1 MSVKSPGK
9 ENAEV
14 PERILVQG
22 NEAIGWGAIGAGCR
36 HFFGYPITPQNEI
49 TEFFA
54 RELPEIGGEFVQSE
68 SEAASAAMLYGA
80 AAAGVRAITSTSG
93 AGWGLMQEGMS
104 QLANAELPCVV
115 VNMQRGGPGQGTTRH
130 AQMDYL
136 SATRGGGQG
145 GYKILVLAPASVQE
159 CHDLVQMAFHLADR
173 YRNPVVV
180 LGDGIL
186 GQMAEPLEVKTIE
199 FGPLP
204 EKDWT
209 IRGVGERGAS
219 TRNFISCGQGGVIP
233 LPPYPSYAA
242 FLLRLEEKYNAMTAT
257 EVRYE
262 EYRADDASLLLVAYG
277 STARVCQEAVDA
289 ARTEGLRV
297 GLLRLVTLW
306 PFPIQIIRERASAGS
321 RFLVV
326 EDSLGQM
333 VDDVR
338 FAVEGRSQVH
348 FLGVLAR
355 HLPTDGGMI
364 LPDRVLE
371 EIKKVS

>member
-1 MSVKSPGK
+1 VSL
-9 ENAEV
+9 
-14 PERILVQG
+14 PERVLVQG
-22 NEAIGWGAIGAGCR
+22 NEAIGRGAINAGCR

-54 RELPEIGGEFVQSE
+54 RELPAAGGVFVQSE

-80 AAAGVRAITSTSG
+80 GAAGVRAITSTSG
-93 AGWGLMQEGMS
+93 AGWGLMQEGIS
-104 QLANAELPCVV
+104 QLANAELPCVI

-145 GYKILVLAPASVQE
+145 GYKTIVLAPASVQE
-159 CHDLVQMAFHLADR
+159 CHDLVQLAFHLADR

-186 GQMAEPLEVKTIE
+186 GQMAEPLEIRTIQ
-199 FGPLP
+199 FDTLP

-209 IRGVGERGAS
+209 IRGFSEREAS
-219 TRNFISCGQGGVIP
+219 QHNFISCGQGGVIP
-233 LPPYPSYAA
+233 LPPYTSYAA
-242 FLLRLEEKYNAMTAT
+242 FLQRLDEKYRQMTAA
-257 EVRYE
+257 EVRYQS
-262 EYRADDASLLLVAYG
+262 YRGEDSHLLLVAYG
-277 STARVCQEAVDA
+277 STARVCQEAVDM
-289 ARTEGLRV
+289 ARDEGISAS
-297 GLLRLVTLW
+297 LLRPITLW
-306 PFPIQIIRERASAGS
+306 PFPSEIIRQRAAAGTS
-321 RFLVV
+321 LLVV

-333 VDDVR
+333 LDDVR
-338 FAVEGRSQVH
+338 CAAEGRAPVH
-348 FLGVLAR
+348 FLGILAR

>member
-1 MSVKSPGK
+1 M
-9 ENAEV
+9 

-22 NEAIGWGAIGAGCR
+22 NEAIGWGAINAGCR

-68 SEAASAAMLYGA
+68 SEASSVAMLYGA

-93 AGWGLMQEGMS
+93 AGWGLMQEGIS
-104 QLANAELPCVV
+104 QLANAELPCVI

-145 GYKILVLAPASVQE
+145 GYKLIVLAPASVQE
-159 CHDLVQMAFHLADR
+159 CHDIVQLAFHLADR

-180 LGDGIL
+180 LSDGIL
-186 GQMAEPLEVKTIE
+186 GQMAEPLETGTIKFE
-199 FGPLP
+199 SLP
-204 EKDWT
+204 EKDWA
-209 IRGVGERGAS
+209 IQGIAERNAKL
-219 TRNFISCGQGGVIP
+219 RNFVSCGQGGVIP
-233 LPPYPSYAA
+233 LPPYTSYLA
-242 FLLRLEEKYNAMTAT
+242 FLRKLEEKYQAMADN
-257 EVRYE
+257 ELRYE
-262 EYRADDASLLLVAYG
+262 TYRTDDAGLLLVAYG
-277 STARVCQEAVDA
+277 STARVCQEAVDM
-289 ARTEGLRV
+289 ARSEGISA
-297 GLLRLVTLW
+297 GLLRPISLW
-306 PFPIQIIRERASAGS
+306 PFPHNVIHEKATAGTD
-321 RFLVV
+321 FMVV

-338 FAVEGRSQVH
+338 CAAEGRSQVH
-348 FLGVLAR
+348 LLGVFAR

-371 EIKKVS
+371 EVRKVS

>member
-1 MSVKSPGK
+1 M
-9 ENAEV
+9 

-22 NEAIGWGAIGAGCR
+22 NEAIGWGAINAGCR

-54 RELPEIGGEFVQSE
+54 RELPEIGGVFVQSE

-104 QLANAELPCVV
+104 QLANAELPCVI

-136 SATRGGGQG
+136 STTRGGGQG
-145 GYKILVLAPASVQE
+145 GYKTIVLAPSSVQE
-159 CHDLVQMAFHLADR
+159 CHNLVQLAFHLADK

-186 GQMAEPLEVKTIE
+186 GQMAEPLERSTIE
-199 FGPLP
+199 FDPLP

-209 IRGVGERGAS
+209 IRGMGERDAE
-219 TRNFISCGQGGVIP
+219 THNFISCGQGGVIP
-233 LPPYPSYAA
+233 VPPYTSYGA
-242 FLLRLEEKYNAMTAT
+242 FLQRLEEKYRAMSAD

-262 EYRADDASLLLVAYG
+262 TYRIEDARLLLVAYG
-277 STARVCQEAVDA
+277 STARVCQEAVDM
-289 ARTEGLRV
+289 ARAEGISA
-297 GLLRLVTLW
+297 GLLRPISLW
-306 PFPIQIIRERASAGS
+306 PFPTDVIREKAASGTE
-321 RFLVV
+321 FLVV

-338 FAVEGRSQVH
+338 YAVEGKSQVH
-348 FLGVLAR
+348 FLGILAR

-364 LPDRVLE
+364 LPNRVLE
-371 EIKKVS
+371 EIKKVT